1 MRRLQLTTITIVSL
15 VVPPAWRRKI
25 ENFPP
30 RERGTHISRADNEND
45 IDRVAN
51 STLPPKIENFQARSR
66 TKENGAD
73 IENMARSRAPVANVS
88 LRAQTRTDA

>member
-1 MRRLQLTTITIVSL
+1 M
-15 VVPPAWRRKI
+15 
-25 ENFPP
+25 ENFP
-30 RERGTHISRADNEND
+30 RKERGIHISRADNEND

-73 IENMARSRAPVANVS
+73 IENMARSRVPVANVS
-88 LRAQTRTDA
+88 QAAFPCELRRGRMHKRVSCVE